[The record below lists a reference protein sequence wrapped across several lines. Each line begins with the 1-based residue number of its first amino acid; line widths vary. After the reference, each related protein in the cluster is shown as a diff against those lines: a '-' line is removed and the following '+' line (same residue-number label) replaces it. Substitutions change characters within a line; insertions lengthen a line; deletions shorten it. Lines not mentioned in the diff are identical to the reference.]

1 MAEKDCTEVGLAEK
15 SESAAGEE
23 ISKECRR
30 CCMSEDIICELN
42 ELIIEFT
49 SKIRFEVRFPEE
61 IYNKIINIIKSL
73 VDRWKYEDVVPKK
86 VFMLILDFALALT
99 SSGRYLS
106 KEALKVRD
114 ANLELRDLLYD
125 LLNE

>member
-1 MAEKDCTEVGLAEK
+1 
-15 SESAAGEE
+15 
-23 ISKECRR
+23 
-30 CCMSEDIICELN
+30 MSEDIICELN

-106 KEALKVRD
+106 KEDFLKVRD